1 MSLTQVGSLIE
12 NCNRQS
18 ANLHRQ
24 ALIHKWV
31 SNLANLLII
40 GGSAASGA
48 ISAYNGQSLTAII
61 LSFSVAGIKSCMI
74 FYTPE
79 RRALIL
85 ERISIEIARLS
96 RKLRRLDTST
106 PDAII
111 IKKTLERAYDRLD
124 ELKIRNFGGEPEKL
138 LEDPPKE
145 SNDET
150 LKAPPEDV

>member
-18 ANLHRQ
+18 AALHRQ
-24 ALIHKWV
+24 ALMNKWI
-31 SNLANLLII
+31 SNIANFLII

-79 RRALIL
+79 GRALIL

-96 RKLRRLDTST
+96 RKLRRLDTNT
-106 PDAII
+106 PDQLTIR
-111 IKKTLERAYDRLD
+111 KTLERAYDRLD
-124 ELKIRNFGGEPEKL
+124 ELRIRRFGGEPEKL
-138 LEDPPKE
+138 LEDRPKE

-150 LKAPPEDV
+150 LKAPPEEP